1 MAAGAATDDETF
13 ILESTIRGHH
23 VYKRVWT
30 PVIGQELQVQAER
43 GNAHDLHAV
52 CTLHA
57 GVVVGHMPREIAIT
71 ASYFLQHGGRITCEV
86 TGPRKLSSVP
96 NKGLVVPCV
105 YTFLGKPKMI
115 KRLIRIV
122 CNKNST

>member
-1 MAAGAATDDETF
+1 MASGADESF
-13 ILESTIRGHH
+13 ALESTVRGHH

-30 PVIGQELQVQAER
+30 PVIEQQLQT

-52 CTLHA
+52 CTLHT

-86 TGPRKLSSVP
+86 TVPRKLSSVP

-105 YTFLGKPKMI
+105 YIFLKMI
-115 KRLIRIV
+115 ETY
-122 CNKNST
+122 KNYMQQEQYIIELL